1 MFPPD
6 LLANTPGIDAQL
18 FYSQPSASWQ
28 AWHKPQGRSFL
39 YMIAIGAG
47 GGGGGGDSSGVVGGG
62 GGGGGAIVTALI
74 PLFAVPDILYVN
86 VSAGGVGGLANANA
100 SRRSDYLYRVKPYQY
115 SRLCD
120 RFGCMRSRG
129 IGWRRRG
136 RGRRRD
142 GGRKPLVHPVRSLEQ
157 RRWPGGRGGRQ
168 LGGRDH
174 DHAGGQ
180 HDLDVRRRR
189 RRRRRQRGGWPSRE
203 PGSFRPS
210 PAAPAARAP
219 EPGERLS
226 APRQHQRL
234 DVRRRVGGGGTATS
248 SIAGGA
254 GGAGA
259 IGCGGGGGGGSSSST
274 GGVGGNGGSGFVG
287 MWCF

>member
-100 SRRSDYLYRVKPYQY
+100 SAAATTYIASSPTNTRGYAIASVACGVAGSAGGGAGGAGGAT
-115 SRLCD
+115 SRPEASGSPCSVC
-120 RFGCMRSRG
+120 GTASR
-129 IGWRRRG
+129 
-136 RGRRRD
+136 
-142 GGRKPLVHPVRSLEQ
+142 
-157 RRWPGGRGGRQ
+157 PGGRGGRQ
-168 LGGRDH
+168 FGGRDH

-189 RRRRRQRGGWPSRE
+189 RRRRRQRGRRHHGSRDLSDPCRRGGRRE
-203 PGSFRPS
+203 PRSRL
-210 PAAPAARAP
+210 
-219 EPGERLS
+219 ERLA

-234 DVRRRVGGGGTATS
+234 DVLRRVWRRRNRDLVDRRRRRREWRDRLWRRRGRGQ
-248 SIAGGA
+248 
-254 GGAGA
+254 
-259 IGCGGGGGGGSSSST
+259 
-274 GGVGGNGGSGFVG
+274 FVVDRRRRR
-287 MWCF
+287 